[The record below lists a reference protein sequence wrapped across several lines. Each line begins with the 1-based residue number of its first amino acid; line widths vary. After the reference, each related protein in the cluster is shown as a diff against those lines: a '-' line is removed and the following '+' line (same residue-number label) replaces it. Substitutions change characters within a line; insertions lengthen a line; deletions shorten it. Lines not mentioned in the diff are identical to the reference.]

1 MMELSR
7 RKLLVAAGAAAAA
20 VPAAH
25 AAQDPSLSDNV
36 PKKWDRTVKLLI
48 VGAGG
53 AGLTAA
59 VSAAQNGLTD
69 TLILE
74 KMAYIG
80 GNTAISGGGMNAVD
94 PARQKAQGIED
105 SIENHYEQ
113 TLKGGDYR
121 ANPALVKE
129 LVENAPETVTWLESI
144 GMKFKD
150 KVYQVYG
157 SLYPRGHAPLG

>member
-7 RKLLVAAGAAAAA
+7 RKLLVAAGAAAAV

-59 VSAAQNGLTD
+59 VPLRRTVSQTRSFLKRWLISAAIRPFL
-69 TLILE
+69 
-74 KMAYIG
+74 
-80 GNTAISGGGMNAVD
+80 AV
-94 PARQKAQGIED
+94 
-105 SIENHYEQ
+105 
-113 TLKGGDYR
+113 
-121 ANPALVKE
+121 V
-129 LVENAPETVTWLESI
+129 
-144 GMKFKD
+144 
-150 KVYQVYG
+150 
-157 SLYPRGHAPLG
+157 

>member
-53 AGLTAA
+53 AGRVRCAER
-59 VSAAQNGLTD
+59 SH
-69 TLILE
+69 
-74 KMAYIG
+74 
-80 GNTAISGGGMNAVD
+80 
-94 PARQKAQGIED
+94 R
-105 SIENHYEQ
+105 
-113 TLKGGDYR
+113 
-121 ANPALVKE
+121 
-129 LVENAPETVTWLESI
+129 
-144 GMKFKD
+144 
-150 KVYQVYG
+150 
-157 SLYPRGHAPLG
+157 HAHS

>member
-53 AGLTAA
+53 AG
-59 VSAAQNGLTD
+59 
-69 TLILE
+69 
-74 KMAYIG
+74 
-80 GNTAISGGGMNAVD
+80 
-94 PARQKAQGIED
+94 
-105 SIENHYEQ
+105 
-113 TLKGGDYR
+113 
-121 ANPALVKE
+121 
-129 LVENAPETVTWLESI
+129 
-144 GMKFKD
+144 
-150 KVYQVYG
+150 
-157 SLYPRGHAPLG
+157 

>member
-1 MMELSR
+1 MELSR

-80 GNTAISGGGMNAVD
+80 GNTAISGGGMNAEIHKIMATDRLAV
-94 PARQKAQGIED
+94 R
-105 SIENHYEQ
+105 
-113 TLKGGDYR
+113 LVLFR
-121 ANPALVKE
+121 AAAV
-129 LVENAPETVTWLESI
+129 
-144 GMKFKD
+144 
-150 KVYQVYG
+150 
-157 SLYPRGHAPLG
+157 

>member
-105 SIENHYEQ
+105 FH
-113 TLKGGDYR
+113 R
-121 ANPALVKE
+121 
-129 LVENAPETVTWLESI
+129 ES
-144 GMKFKD
+144 
-150 KVYQVYG
+150 
-157 SLYPRGHAPLG
+157 L